1 MVNPQVERGVAERNL
16 GKMIEVVKGLKKSQ
30 INNHLQIRN
39 KKMQLTEEMIEQLKA
54 DLTKAKTYEDLMGKG
69 GAIKKLITSSLET
82 MLETELT
89 EHLGYEK
96 YSTDGK
102 NSGNSRNG
110 KNTKTLK
117 NDQGEID
124 IAVPRDRNGSFD
136 PVVVKKYERT
146 LGPIEDKI
154 ISMYAK
160 GMSTRDIQSH
170 IQEIYGMDMSAT
182 LISNMTEK
190 IIDLAKQWQNRVLE
204 NIYPIVFFDAIHYK
218 VQDDGKVVTKAAYTA
233 LGVDINGRKDLL
245 GLWVGQ
251 AEGAH
256 FWLNI
261 MTELKNRGVE
271 DILISCIDGLK
282 GFPEAINTV
291 FPKTEIQLCVI
302 HLIRATLKY
311 IAWKDMKAFM
321 KDLKK
326 VYGAP
331 TEEAALMELEN
342 LESVWGKKYPLP
354 VKTWKQN
361 WSNVSTFLKYPEEI
375 RRLIYTTNIVEAL
388 HRQFRKVTKSKTI
401 FPNDDSLKKMLFLAY
416 RDISK
421 KWTMALR
428 DWSIVIS
435 HFSVIFNERLA
446 RYL

>member
-1 MVNPQVERGVAERNL
+1 
-16 GKMIEVVKGLKKSQ
+16 
-30 INNHLQIRN
+30 
-39 KKMQLTEEMIEQLKA
+39 MQHNEEMIERLKA
-54 DLTKAKTYEDLMGKG
+54 DLTKAKTYEDLMGRD

-96 YSTDGK
+96 YSANGK

-110 KNTKTLK
+110 KNSKTLK

-190 IIDLAKQWQNRVLE
+190 IIDLAKQWQNRILE

-218 VQDDGKVVTKAAYTA
+218 VQDEGKVVTKAAYTA
-233 LGVDINGRKDLL
+233 LGVDINGKKDLL

-251 AEGAH
+251 SEGAH

-311 IAWKDMKAFM
+311 IAWKDMKVFM

-326 VYGAP
+326 VYGAA

-375 RRLIYTTNIVEAL
+375 RRLIYTTNIVESL
-388 HRQFRKVTKSKTI
+388 HRQFRKVTKSKSI

-435 HFSVIFNERLA
+435 HFSVIFDDRLA
-446 RYL
+446 KYL

>member
-1 MVNPQVERGVAERNL
+1 
-16 GKMIEVVKGLKKSQ
+16 
-30 INNHLQIRN
+30 
-39 KKMQLTEEMIEQLKA
+39 MQLTEEMIEQLKA
-54 DLTKAKTYEDLMGKG
+54 DLAKAKTYQDLMGQE
-69 GAIKKLITSSLET
+69 GAIKKLIKASLET
-82 MLETELT
+82 MLEAELT

-96 YSTDGK
+96 YSPAGK

-110 KNTKTLK
+110 KSIKTIK
-117 NDQGEID
+117 NDREEID
-124 IAVPRDRNGSFD
+124 LAVPCDRNGLFD

-146 LGPIEDKI
+146 IGPIEDKI

-182 LISNMTEK
+182 LISNMTGK
-190 IIDLAKQWQNRVLE
+190 IIDLAKQWQNRPLE

-218 VQDDGKVVTKAAYTA
+218 VHDEGKIVTKASYTA
-233 LGVDINGRKDLL
+233 LGVDISGKKDLL

-261 MTELKNRGVE
+261 MTELKNRGVQ

-302 HLIRATLKY
+302 HLIRSTLKY

-331 TEEAALMELEN
+331 TEEAALVELEN
-342 LESVWGKKYPLP
+342 LESTWGNKYSLS

-375 RRLIYTTNIVEAL
+375 RRLIYTTNIIEVL
-388 HRQFRKVTKSKTI
+388 HRQFRKVTKSKSI
-401 FPNDDSLKKMLFLAY
+401 FPNDDALKKMLYLVY
-416 RDISK
+416 RDVSK
-421 KWTMALR
+421 KWTMPLSN
-428 DWSIVIS
+428 WPIVIS
-435 HFSVIFNERLA
+435 HFSVIFNDRLA
-446 RYL
+446 KYL

>member
-1 MVNPQVERGVAERNL
+1 
-16 GKMIEVVKGLKKSQ
+16 
-30 INNHLQIRN
+30 
-39 KKMQLTEEMIEQLKA
+39 MQLTEEMIEQFKT
-54 DLTKAKTYEDLMGKG
+54 DLTKAKTYEDLMGKD
-69 GAIKKLITSSLET
+69 GAIKKLIKSSLET
-82 MLETELT
+82 MLESELT

-96 YSTDGK
+96 YSISGR
-102 NSGNSRNG
+102 NGGNSRNG

-136 PVVVKKYERT
+136 PIVVKKYERT

-190 IIDLAKQWQNRVLE
+190 IIDIAKQWQNRVLD

-218 VQDDGKVVTKAAYTA
+218 VQDEGKVVTKAAYTA
-233 LGVDINGRKDLL
+233 LGVDVNGKKDLL
-245 GLWVGQ
+245 GLWIGQ

-311 IAWKDMKAFM
+311 ITWKDMTAFM
-321 KDLKK
+321 KDLRK

-354 VKTWKQN
+354 VKIWKQN
-361 WSNVSTFLKYPEEI
+361 WSHVSTYFKYPQEI

-401 FPNDDSLKKMLFLAY
+401 FPSDDSLKKMLYLAY
-416 RDISK
+416 RDLSK
-421 KWTMALR
+421 KWTMPLR
-428 DWSIVIS
+428 DWPIVIS
-435 HFSVIFNERLA
+435 HFSVIFNDRLPKF
-446 RYL
+446 L